1 MWMTPE
7 VVSLLREVTPL
18 AMAQLV
24 PWQRSLLAM
33 SDQDDLRAFLLGL
46 QASLP
51 GKPPLLLARMS
62 RDIPSRTPILAID
75 LGWPK
80 RWLDLYRRRSWH
92 EVDPVILAGAG
103 RPIVWSDELA
113 SQAGDSRRL
122 REFKSACRRAGMM
135 QGLTY
140 IADREDC
147 RVIISMIGERVERE
161 AYTRQM
167 LSLLLPSLADV
178 SARVMARDAR
188 LAKFT
193 DREREIFDLLVWE
206 GLTQE
211 AVAVRLN
218 IGLSTV
224 KLCLRNMRNLHGVKT
239 LSQLAYRVAAVSGD

>member
-1 MWMTPE
+1 MTPE
-7 VVSLLREVTPL
+7 VVSMLREVTPL

-51 GKPPLLLARMS
+51 GQPPLLLARMS
-62 RDIPSRTPILAID
+62 HDTLSRAPLLTID
-75 LGWPK
+75 LGWSG

-92 EVDPVILAGAG
+92 EVDPVILAGGG
-103 RPIVWSDELA
+103 RPIVWSEELA
-113 SQAGDSRRL
+113 PRDGDGRRL
-122 REFKSACRRAGMM
+122 REFKSACRRAGMTH
-135 QGLTY
+135 GLTY
-140 IADREDC
+140 IADRDDC
-147 RVIISMIGERVERE
+147 RVVISMIGEQVERE

-167 LSLLLPSLADV
+167 LTLLLPSLGDV
-178 SARVMARDAR
+178 AARVLARDAR

-211 AVAVRLN
+211 GVAERLN

-224 KLCLRNMRNLHGVKT
+224 KLYLKNMRKSHGVKT
-239 LSQLAYRVAAVSGD
+239 LSQLAYRVAAVGGS

>member
-1 MWMTPE
+1 MTPE
-7 VVSLLREVTPL
+7 VVSMLREVTPL

-46 QASLP
+46 QYSLP
-51 GKPPLLLARMS
+51 GSPPLLLARMS

-75 LGWPK
+75 LGWPG

-103 RPIVWSDELA
+103 RPIVWSDELVP
-113 SQAGDSRRL
+113 QEGDSRRL
-122 REFKSACRRAGMM
+122 RDFKSACKRAGMM
-135 QGLTY
+135 HGLTY
-140 IADREDC
+140 IADRDEC
-147 RVIISMIGERVERE
+147 RVIISMIGESVERE

-178 SARVMARDAR
+178 AARVLARDAR
-188 LAKFT
+188 MAKFT
-193 DREREIFDLLVWE
+193 DREREVFDLLVWE
-206 GLTQE
+206 GLTQKE
-211 AVAVRLN
+211 VAKRLD

-224 KLCLRNMRNLHGVKT
+224 KLYLKNMRKLHGVKT
-239 LSQLAYRVAAVSGD
+239 LSQLAYRVAAVEGS